1 MCMSEISA
9 LIPLAILPCIGS
21 ATANAMECVPHPHST
36 PLPTPQPSCVE
47 GCIDPLGHIAAQPL
61 LKLWHVPSDLTTAP
75 PPPTLPPQGV
85 IGCSAA
91 LISVL
96 STQGASLQKTEG
108 WGKGQDQNNLCQKAA
123 ISACLKQQRTKTE

>member
-1 MCMSEISA
+1 MWMSEISA
-9 LIPLAILPCIGS
+9 LILLAILPCIGS

-75 PPPTLPPQGV
+75 PPADAAAT
-85 IGCSAA
+85 GCNR
-91 LISVL
+91 VL
-96 STQGASLQKTEG
+96 SGFDFSTLDPGGE
-108 WGKGQDQNNLCQKAA
+108 
-123 ISACLKQQRTKTE
+123 SAENRRMG